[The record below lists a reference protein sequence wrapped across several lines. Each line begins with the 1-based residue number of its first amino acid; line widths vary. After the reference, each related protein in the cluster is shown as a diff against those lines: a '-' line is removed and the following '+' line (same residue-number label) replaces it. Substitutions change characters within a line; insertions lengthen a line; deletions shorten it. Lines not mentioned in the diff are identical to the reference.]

1 MKVGD
6 LVRLRIGFDDL
17 TGLVTAVHQEFNE
30 HGFVSEPDEFALTV
44 LAPKNPYSGAM
55 GSRVLEVFSSEVVE
69 VINEGG

>member
-17 TGLVTAVHQEFNE
+17 TGLVTEIHQEFND
-30 HGFVSEPDEFALTV
+30 HGFVPEPDAFALTV

-55 GSRVLEVFSSEVVE
+55 GSKVLEVFSSEVVE

>member
-6 LVRLRIGFDDL
+6 LVRLRIGYDDL

-30 HGFVSEPDEFALTV
+30 HGFVREPDEFALTV
-44 LAPKNPYSGAM
+44 LSPKNPYRTKM
-55 GSRVLEVFSSEVVE
+55 LQVFASEVAE